1 MFSTLYN
8 GNFLIGYCSLW
19 LMLCL
24 TLLVLVD
31 LLLFFES
38 SYKSVFKLCRMAY
51 FSFYVTGNFLV
62 LGKAAAIAIGVWAP
76 LLAGVVILALF
87 KAGTLF
93 F

>member
-1 MFSTLYN
+1 
-8 GNFLIGYCSLW
+8 
-19 LMLCL
+19 
-24 TLLVLVD
+24 
-31 LLLFFES
+31 
-38 SYKSVFKLCRMAY
+38 MAY

-62 LGKAAAIAIGVWAP
+62 FGKAAAIAIGVWAP

>member
-1 MFSTLYN
+1 
-8 GNFLIGYCSLW
+8 
-19 LMLCL
+19 MLCL
-24 TLLVLVD
+24 TLVLVD

-38 SYKSVFKLCRMAY
+38 SYRSVFRLWRMAY

-62 LGKAAAIAIGVWAP
+62 LGKAAAAIAIGVWAP

-93 F
+93 FWVAESCWAVVSFYY